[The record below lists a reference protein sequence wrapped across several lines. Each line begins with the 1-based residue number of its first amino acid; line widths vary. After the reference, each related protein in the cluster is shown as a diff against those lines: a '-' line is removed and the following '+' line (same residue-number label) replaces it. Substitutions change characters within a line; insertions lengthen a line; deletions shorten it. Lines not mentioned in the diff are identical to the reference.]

1 MVGAILTQNTSWT
14 NVERALAGLTERVAL
29 RPEAILSLAPEA
41 LADCLRPVGYFNVK
55 AKRLRAFCDGFLQ
68 PGGLQ
73 GMSRMETREL
83 RERLLAIHGI
93 GPETADDMLLY
104 AFGRPVFVVDAYTR
118 RIFTRLELFGGGEG
132 YEVIRRG
139 LERSLAPDVRLF
151 NEFHALIVRHG
162 KDVCRPRP
170 RCEDCCLR
178 LSCPNA
184 SDSDLAH
191 RR

>member
-14 NVERALAGLTERVAL
+14 NVERTLAGLTERVSL
-29 RPEAILSLAPEA
+29 TPEAILSLVPEE
-41 LADCLRPVGYFNVK
+41 LADCLRPVGYFNLK
-55 AKRLRAFCDGFLQ
+55 AERLRAFCDGYVEA
-68 PGGLQ
+68 GGLQ

-118 RIFTRLELFGGGEG
+118 RILTRLGLFDGGEG
-132 YEVIRRG
+132 YEAIRRG
-139 LERSLAPDVRLF
+139 VERSLAPDARLF

-162 KDVCRPRP
+162 KAICRSRP
-170 RCEDCCLR
+170 LCEDCCLR
-178 LSCPNA
+178 PSCPYA
-184 SDSDLAH
+184 SDSDLPE